1 MLTTLAPPDEQAV
14 NGHPRPYPPGSV
26 MPQPAPAAPP
36 ALAPAPAASSK
47 PPFML
52 TVIALLGAGLSF
64 NAVRLMAEPF
74 AGFAGGIATAL
85 LFDAGMWLSARWYIK
100 TVRDGR
106 PLRPALWL
114 SLALVAVTL
123 AVNIAPAHTFPERI
137 VHGIGPALF
146 AAFTWLEA
154 ALVLRD
160 YRKSAGVRDR
170 VPVGYALAHP
180 ARAIQ
185 VTVMMLGSGEKSFGA
200 AKAMCQNREAQRR
213 SWKTDHR
220 PRWVAF
226 LVRTLR
232 PGWRGKVDPVLY
244 TAYRWGAFDTSA
256 LILPSLGST
265 RPGQTGGQPSA
276 TTRPESGQTD
286 GQDTDTA
293 RPEDGQTGGQP
304 SATKR
309 PVARPRSG
317 QDTAT
322 KVATFAAKHP
332 DMPTNA
338 MAAKLGLSQRTV
350 RRYRT
355 ATA

>member
-1 MLTTLAPPDEQAV
+1 MLTLTPPGDQHTTPAPI
-14 NGHPRPYPPGSV
+14 NGHPV
-26 MPQPAPAAPP
+26 QH
-36 ALAPAPAASSK
+36 APAPPIPPVPAPTPTPATGSK

-74 AGFAGGIATAL
+74 AGFYGGIATAC
-85 LFDAGMWLSARWYIK
+85 LFDAGMWLSSRWYIR
-100 TVRDGR
+100 TVRDGK

-123 AVNIAPAHTFPERI
+123 LVNIAPAHTLAQGI

-146 AAFTWLEA
+146 ACFTWLEA
-154 ALVLRD
+154 ALVLRE

-170 VPVGYALAHP
+170 VPLGYALAHP
-180 ARAIQ
+180 ARALQ
-185 VTVMMLGSGEKSFGA
+185 VTVMMLGSGEKAFTN

-213 SWKTDHR
+213 SWKAQHR
-220 PRWVAF
+220 PRWAVY
-226 LVRTLR
+226 LLRTLR

-265 RPGQTGGQPSA
+265 RPGPATPA
-276 TTRPESGQTD
+276 TTPAGARPTVGHTSA
-286 GQDTDTA
+286 TA
-293 RPEDGQTGGQP
+293 RPEDGQDIGQNA
-304 SATKR
+304 ATKR
-309 PVARPRSG
+309 PTARPRSG
-317 QDTAT
+317 RDTAL

-332 DMPTNA
+332 DMPTTD
-338 MAAKLGLSQRTV
+338 MATKLGLSVRTV
-350 RRYRT
+350 NRYRQ

>member
-1 MLTTLAPPDEQAV
+1 MLSTLDPTSAPPI
-14 NGHPRPYPPGSV
+14 NGHPV
-26 MPQPAPAAPP
+26 LTHPAAPVP
-36 ALAPAPAASSK
+36 STPAPPASASSK

-74 AGFAGGIATAL
+74 AGFYGGIATAC
-85 LFDAGMWLSARWYIK
+85 LFDAGMWLSSRWYIR

-123 AVNIAPAHTFPERI
+123 MVNIAPAHTFPERI

-154 ALVLRD
+154 ALVLRE
-160 YRKSAGVRDR
+160 YRKAAGVRDR
-170 VPVGYALAHP
+170 VPLGYALAHP
-180 ARAIQ
+180 ARAIR
-185 VTVMMLGSGEKSFGA
+185 VTVMMLGSGQTSFTKA
-200 AKAMCQNREAQRR
+200 TAMCQNREAQRR
-213 SWKTDHR
+213 SWKAQHR
-220 PRWVAF
+220 PRWAAY
-226 LVRTLR
+226 LLRTLR

-265 RPGQTGGQPSA
+265 RPGPA
-276 TTRPESGQTD
+276 TAPA
-286 GQDTDTA
+286 TA
-293 RPEDGQTGGQP
+293 RPQDGHDSGQNA
-304 SATKR
+304 ATKR
-309 PVARPRSG
+309 PAARPRSG
-317 QDTAT
+317 QDTALR
-322 KVATFAAKHP
+322 VATFAAKHP
-332 DMPTNA
+332 DMPTA
-338 MAAKLGLSQRTV
+338 DMATRLGLSVRTV
-350 RRYRT
+350 RRYRP

>member
-1 MLTTLAPPDEQAV
+1 MLTLTPPGDQHTTPAPI
-14 NGHPRPYPPGSV
+14 NGHPV
-26 MPQPAPAAPP
+26 QH
-36 ALAPAPAASSK
+36 APAPPIPPVPAPTPTPATGSK

-74 AGFAGGIATAL
+74 AGFYGGIATAC
-85 LFDAGMWLSARWYIK
+85 LFDAGMWLSSRWYIR
-100 TVRDGR
+100 TVRDGK

-123 AVNIAPAHTFPERI
+123 LVNIAPAHTLAQGI

-146 AAFTWLEA
+146 ACFTWLEA

-160 YRKSAGVRDR
+160 YRKAAGVRDR
-170 VPVGYALAHP
+170 VPLGYALAHP
-180 ARAIQ
+180 ARALH
-185 VTVMMLGSGEKSFGA
+185 VTVMMLGSGEKAFTS

-213 SWKTDHR
+213 SWKTQHR
-220 PRWVAF
+220 PRWVTF

-265 RPGQTGGQPSA
+265 RPGTATIRPRPGHEGGQETA
-276 TTRPESGQTD
+276 TDPATE
-286 GQDTDTA
+286 
-293 RPEDGQTGGQP
+293 RPEDGQDTGQKT
-304 SATKR
+304 ARKR
-309 PVARPRSG
+309 PAARPRSG
-317 QDTAT
+317 QDTAL
-322 KVATFAAKHP
+322 KVATFAAKYP
-332 DMPTNA
+332 DMPTTD
-338 MAAKLGLSQRTV
+338 MATKLGLSVRTV
-350 RRYRT
+350 RRYRP